1 MDHHFAK
8 LWHPYASNYHAPFF
22 YQDQLKVRA
31 EKYTVITELELAF
44 LDKMSEQ
51 FKAIQKILRISSSS
65 EARASHQK
73 FVPSREKIYGVR
85 MPFINELASQ
95 FKTGGFD
102 LVEELW
108 KAGAL
113 EEKILAVKILG
124 KIAKKDPERS
134 LKMVELFS
142 RNIGNWAV
150 CDAIGMQGLKPILKT
165 HQQTVFELAKKYN
178 QSPDFWKRR
187 LSLVL
192 VEWYTR
198 IKSLHPEIKRLIRAL
213 ENDEEYY
220 VRKAVIWINKNLEK
234 GK

>member
-1 MDHHFAK
+1 
-8 LWHPYASNYHAPFF
+8 
-22 YQDQLKVRA
+22 
-31 EKYTVITELELAF
+31 
-44 LDKMSEQ
+44 MSEQ
-51 FKAIQKILRISSSS
+51 LIEIQKVLKANSSQD
-65 EARASHQK
+65 ARGSHKK
-73 FVPSREKIYGVR
+73 FVPGDEKIYGVR
-85 MPFINELASQ
+85 MPFINALAGKYKIGS
-95 FKTGGFD
+95 FE

-113 EEKILAVKILG
+113 EEKVLAVKILG
-124 KIAKKDPERS
+124 KIAKKDPGRS

-165 HQQTVFELAKKYN
+165 HQQAIFELAKEYN

-198 IKSLHPEIKRLIRAL
+198 IKSLHPEIKKLIRAL
-213 ENDEEYY
+213 ENDDEYY
-220 VRKAVIWINKNLEK
+220 VKKAIVWINKNLEK

>member
-1 MDHHFAK
+1 
-8 LWHPYASNYHAPFF
+8 
-22 YQDQLKVRA
+22 
-31 EKYTVITELELAF
+31 
-44 LDKMSEQ
+44 MSEQ
-51 FKAIQKILRISSSS
+51 LRAIQKILKSNASAD
-65 EARASHQK
+65 ARSSHQK
-73 FVPSREKIYGVR
+73 FVPGDEKIYGVR
-85 MPFINELASQ
+85 MPFINELAGKY
-95 FKTGGFD
+95 KTGGFK

-108 KAGAL
+108 KAGAF

-124 KIAKKDPERS
+124 KIAKKDPEHS

-150 CDAIGMQGLKPILKT
+150 CDSIGMQGLKPILKT
-165 HQQTVFELAKKYN
+165 HQQPIFDLAKKYN

-198 IKSLHPEIKRLIRAL
+198 IKSLHPEIKKLIRAL
-213 ENDEEYY
+213 ENDDEYY
-220 VRKAVIWINKNLEK
+220 VKKAIVWINKNLEK